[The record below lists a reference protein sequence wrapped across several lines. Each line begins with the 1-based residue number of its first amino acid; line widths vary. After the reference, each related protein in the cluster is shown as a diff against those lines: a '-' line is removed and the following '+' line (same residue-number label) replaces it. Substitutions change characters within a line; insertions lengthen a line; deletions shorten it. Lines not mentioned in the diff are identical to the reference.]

1 MREGGKPT
9 TDFALRRTFTASNMA
24 NEKPIESER
33 PKSNGGGWRI
43 RIGGFIILVVAV
55 VACIYWWV
63 FARNYVS
70 TDDAY
75 ARADSAMVSSRIP
88 GTILKVLVDN
98 DFAVQTAQPLIEL
111 DPADYKIA
119 LDKAKAAL
127 EGDEAE
133 LKSAEIMVPPVNIQT
148 SSRVEAA
155 EAVLKAAQDTETQTR
170 HSVQQLRDTRTA
182 ATADFIQ
189 SERDYKRFDSLSAS
203 GAGTQRQREQAQT
216 AYEKSKAQL
225 KAVDSQIAAL
235 ESALAASSQQ
245 VARARAQLQTAKGD
259 RANVDVQLHK
269 VEALKAKRDKSMAD
283 LEAARLNLS
292 YCVIAASID
301 GYIAQ
306 KNIQVGDRI
315 EPGQALMA
323 IVPLSKIYVEA
334 NFKETQLTNVRIGQ
348 PASVSADIYP
358 GYPYKGKVAGIR
370 AGTGAA
376 FSLIPPEN
384 ATGNWIKVVQRI
396 PVRIELDKPP
406 PPDHPL
412 RVGASLEV
420 TIDVANRSGS
430 LLLQNTPNIALRP
443 PSEKP

>member
-1 MREGGKPT
+1 
-9 TDFALRRTFTASNMA
+9 MA
-24 NEKPIESER
+24 NEKQTESER
-33 PKSNGGGWRI
+33 PKNNSGARRI
-43 RIGGFIILVVAV
+43 KIGALIVLVVAI
-55 VACIYWWV
+55 VASIYWWV
-63 FARNYVS
+63 FMRNYVS

-75 ARADSAMVSSRIP
+75 AKADSAMVSARIP
-88 GTILKVLVDN
+88 GTILKVYVDN
-98 DFAVQTAQPLIEL
+98 DFSVQTSQPLIEL
-111 DPADYKIA
+111 DSADYKVA

-127 EGDEAE
+127 DGDEAE
-133 LKSAEIMVPPVNIQT
+133 LKAAEIMVPPVNIQT
-148 SSRVEAA
+148 SSHVDAA

-170 HSVQQLRDTRTA
+170 HNIEQLRNSRA
-182 ATADFIQ
+182 ATTADFIQ
-189 SERDYKRFDSLSAS
+189 AERDYKRFDSLSAS
-203 GAGTQRQREQAQT
+203 GAGTARQREQAQT
-216 AYEKSKAQL
+216 GYDKAKAQL
-225 KAVDSQIAAL
+225 RAVDSQIAAL

-245 VARARAQLQTAKGD
+245 VARARAQLQTAISE

-269 VEALKAKRDKSMAD
+269 VEALKAKRDKAMAD

-292 YCVIAASID
+292 YCLITASID

-323 IVPLSKIYVEA
+323 VVPLSKIYVEA

-348 PASVSADIYP
+348 PASVWADIYP

-384 ATGNWIKVVQRI
+384 ATGNWIKVVQRV

-420 TIDVANRSGS
+420 TINVADRSGS
-430 LLLQNTPNIALRP
+430 YLLQNTPNIALRP
-443 PSEKP
+443 SSEKP

>member
-1 MREGGKPT
+1 M
-9 TDFALRRTFTASNMA
+9 ASNMA
-24 NEKPIESER
+24 NEKPIDSER
-33 PKSNGGGWRI
+33 PKSNGGARRI
-43 RIGGFIILVVAV
+43 KIGGFIVLVVAV
-55 VACIYWWV
+55 VASIYWWV
-63 FARNYVS
+63 FERNYVS

-75 ARADSAMVSSRIP
+75 ARADSAMVSARIP
-88 GTILKVLVDN
+88 GTILKVFVDN

-111 DPADYKIA
+111 DSADYKVAVDKARAA
-119 LDKAKAAL
+119 LD
-127 EGDEAE
+127 GDEAE
-133 LKSAEIMVPPVNIQT
+133 LKAAEIMVPPVNIQT
-148 SSRVEAA
+148 SSHVEAA

-170 HSVQQLRDTRTA
+170 HNIEQLRNSRA
-182 ATADFIQ
+182 ATTADLVQ
-189 SERDYKRFDSLSAS
+189 AERDYKRFDSLSAS

-216 AYEKSKAQL
+216 AYDKAKAQL
-225 KAVDSQIAAL
+225 RAVDSQIAAL

-245 VARARAQLQTAKGD
+245 VARARAQLQTARSE

-269 VEALKAKRDKSMAD
+269 VEALKAKRDKSVAD

-292 YCVIAASID
+292 YCVITASIE

-323 IVPLSKIYVEA
+323 VVPLSKIYVEA

-348 PASVSADIYP
+348 PASISADIYP
-358 GYPYKGKVAGIR
+358 GYPYTGKVTGIR

-384 ATGNWIKVVQRI
+384 ATGNWIKVVQRV

-406 PPDHPL
+406 PSDHPL

-420 TIDVANRSGS
+420 TIDVADRSGS
-430 LLLQNTPNIALRP
+430 HLLQNTPNIALRP
-443 PSEKP
+443 SSEKP